1 MADVASINGIS
12 SLSNLQFETQYQ
24 AQVAKLQKDAVSMQG
39 QMALQLIQSVA
50 GTATPVLDV
59 KA

>member
-1 MADVASINGIS
+1 MADVSSINGIS
-12 SLSNLQFETQYQ
+12 NLTNLQFETQYQ

-50 GTATPVLDV
+50 SSTAPALDV